1 MGSGALQ
8 SWLETFDSPAAR
20 RGFLMMVLMTLAI
33 GTAMAMQ
40 QNIVTNYFSDVI
52 GLKGSQFGYIT
63 AIREIP
69 GFLLI
74 FMAAIFY
81 KMSLPRYTS
90 LAFVWLALGYMLFPL
105 SDSFAT
111 LIPFVVLSSMGY
123 HTIHQNN
130 YALGMS
136 LVHEGGSGAILG
148 RLTAVNNAGALL
160 AMVIVM
166 LAFYFDWLSYTGT
179 FILAGLIAL
188 LGAAAIFNFP
198 HLRDGQ
204 LQVQK
209 PQRQRFVWSKEYRYY
224 YYLNLLD
231 GGRQQIF
238 FSFGLFVLV
247 QEFGMQVWEISSI
260 LIGVRL
266 IGIFSGSWIGRM
278 IDRHGENQVL
288 SGVNIGYIIALGG
301 YALVGNVYA
310 AALFYLIYSFI
321 MPLSGIGAATYLRK
335 VAVQSEIAP
344 SLAMGVTLQHA
355 AAIVVPISAGII
367 LNYTGYQ
374 IPFLIACVFSFFTIW
389 VTRRLDPRSQK
400 SPARLAEDA
409 ERAAAYAEPAGVPA
423 PTPSAAPAA
432 VAGGG
437 Q

>member
-1 MGSGALQ
+1 
-8 SWLETFDSPAAR
+8 
-20 RGFLMMVLMTLAI
+20 MMILMTLSI
-33 GTAMAMQ
+33 GMAMAMQ
-40 QNIVTNYFSDVI
+40 QSIVTNYFSDVI
-52 GLKGSQFGYIT
+52 GLEGPQFGYIT

-74 FMAAIFY
+74 FMAALFY

-90 LAFVWLALGYMLFPL
+90 LAFIWLALGYMLFPL

-111 LIPFVVLSSMGY
+111 LVPFVVLSSMGY

-136 LVHEGGSGAILG
+136 MVREGGSGALLG

-160 AMVIVM
+160 AMLIVM
-166 LAFYFDWLSYTGT
+166 AAFYFDWFSYTGT
-179 FILAGLIAL
+179 FILAGTIAL
-188 LGAAAIFNFP
+188 LGALAIFNFP

-209 PQRQRFVWSKEYRYY
+209 PQRQRFVLRREYRYY

-238 FSFGLFVLV
+238 FSFGVFVLV
-247 QEFGMQVWEISSI
+247 AEFGMSVPEVSAVLI
-260 LIGVRL
+260 LVRL

-278 IDRHGENQVL
+278 IDLHGEKQVL
-288 SGVNIGYIIALGG
+288 SGVNFGYIVALGG
-301 YALVGNVYA
+301 YALVHNVYA

-321 MPLSGIGAATYLRK
+321 MPLSGIGSATYLRK

-355 AAIVVPISAGII
+355 ASIVVPISAGIV
-367 LNYTGYQ
+367 LNYTSYQ
-374 IPFLIACVFSFFTIW
+374 VPFLIACIFACFTIW
-389 VTRRLDPRSQK
+389 VTRRLDPRTQK
-400 SPARLAEDA
+400 SPARIAEDA
-409 ERAAAYAEPAGVPA
+409 DRAAANA
-423 PTPSAAPAA
+423 TPIPVAAPVA
-432 VAGGG
+432 AGGG
-437 Q
+437 GR